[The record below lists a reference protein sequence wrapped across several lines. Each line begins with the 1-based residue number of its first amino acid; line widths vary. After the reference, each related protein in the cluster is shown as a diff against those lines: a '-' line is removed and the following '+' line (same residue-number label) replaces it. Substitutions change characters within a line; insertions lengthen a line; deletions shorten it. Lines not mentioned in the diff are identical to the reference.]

1 MAVPGYYNTND
12 TIDILAFW
20 KRYINTH
27 FGACFMID
35 FDNFLSPGR
44 KGHLVGIGGVSM
56 SSLAEVLCGMGLSIT
71 GSDMNETPNVRN
83 LREHGITVI
92 SGHHGENITDDVEF
106 VVRTAA
112 VHDDNPEILAARE
125 KGIPV
130 FERTQA
136 WGAISK
142 DYANALC
149 ISGTHGKTT
158 TTSMCTHILMAADKD
173 PTVMIGGTLPL
184 LNAGHRVG
192 HGNTIIMEA
201 CEYYNSFLSFHP
213 TVAVVLNIEAD
224 HLDFFKDLE
233 DVKHSFREF
242 ACRTPED
249 GYIVANADDQN
260 TMDAVSGTGR
270 KIMTF
275 GLSRNADV
283 YAENITYLGANSH
296 FNVMYKGKKF
306 TDVTLHVPGVHNVK
320 NALAATAAAIC
331 LGVRPNAVKY
341 GLAGFNG
348 AGRRFEFKGKFNGAD
363 VYDDYAHHP
372 GELKALLDTVEK
384 LNYKRSILVFQPHTY
399 SRTAAL
405 FDDFVEQLKRPNVLL
420 LAEIFAAREQN
431 TIGISSAALAEK
443 VDGALFFPTFSE
455 LETALRRIAQPGD
468 IILTVGAGDV
478 YKIGENITK

>member
-1 MAVPGYYNTND
+1 MTEFSNY
-12 TIDILAFW
+12 
-20 KRYINTH
+20 
-27 FGACFMID
+27 
-35 FDNFLSPGR
+35 LSPGR
-44 KGHLVGIGGVSM
+44 KGHLIGIGGVSM
-56 SSLAEVLCGMGLSIT
+56 SSLAEVLCGMGIVVT
-71 GSDMNETPNVRN
+71 GSDMNNGPNLKSLIERGVPVA
-83 LREHGITVI
+83 L
-92 SGHHGENITDDVEF
+92 GHRAENIGEDVDF

-112 VHDDNPEILAARE
+112 VHDDNPEIIRAHE
-125 KGIPV
+125 HGIPV

-158 TTSMCTHILMAADKD
+158 TTSMCTHILMAADRD

-201 CEYYNSFLSFHP
+201 CEYYNSFLSLHP
-213 TVAVVLNIEAD
+213 TVAVILNVEAD
-224 HLDFFKDLE
+224 HLDFFRDLE
-233 DVKHSFREF
+233 DVEHSFRTF
-242 ACRTPED
+242 ASRVPED
-249 GYIVANADDQN
+249 GYVVANHDDRN
-260 TMDAVSGTGR
+260 TMDTVRGMDR
-270 KIMTF
+270 KLITF
-275 GLSRNADV
+275 GLSPAADV
-283 YAENITYLGANSH
+283 YAENIRYIGANSE
-296 FNVMYKGKKF
+296 FDVMYKGSLF

-372 GELKALLDTVEK
+372 GELKVLLDTVES
-384 LNYKRSILVFQPHTY
+384 LNYKRSVVVFQPHTY

-405 FDDFVEQLKRPNVLL
+405 FEDFVKQLRRPDVLL

-431 TIGISSAALAEK
+431 TIGISSSALAER
-443 VDGALFFPTFSE
+443 VENAGFFPSFGE
-455 LETALRRIAQPGD
+455 LEAELRRIARPGD

-478 YKIGENITK
+478 YKIGESLVK